1 MTRAYV
7 SVMPVLTYL
16 QVVDGNAMS
25 SSYVIVRARAGRIR
39 AMLQSL
45 RYTSVRFRA
54 FFVIFAALIRLR
66 FSQVFRK

>member
-1 MTRAYV
+1 MTRACV
-7 SVMPVLTYL
+7 SEMPVLTYL

-45 RYTSVRFRA
+45 RYASVCLRTL
-54 FFVIFAALIRLR
+54 VIIFLL
-66 FSQVFRK
+66 

>member
-1 MTRAYV
+1 MTRACV
-7 SVMPVLTYL
+7 SEMPVLTYL

-45 RYTSVRFRA
+45 RYASVRFHTL
-54 FFVIFAALIRLR
+54 VIILLL
-66 FSQVFRK
+66 